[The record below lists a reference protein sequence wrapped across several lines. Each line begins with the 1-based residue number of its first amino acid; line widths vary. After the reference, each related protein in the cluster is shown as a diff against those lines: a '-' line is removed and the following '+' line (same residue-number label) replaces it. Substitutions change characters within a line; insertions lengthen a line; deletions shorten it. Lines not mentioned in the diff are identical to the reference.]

1 MTATVEKFQI
11 IHPLLFLVNSLL
23 PVIFTKSVDEA
34 FLQRHSGAYSGLARA

>member
-11 IHPLLFLVNSLL
+11 IHPLFLVNPLL

-34 FLQRHSGAYSGLARA
+34 FLRRHSGAYPGLARA